1 MDKNWATTPVCMHK
15 WNEPCILVLLI
26 LTSSIAFLCSRFLLD
41 EDIDSGNAVKT
52 AILLC
57 TYYLPT
63 KAALEWRTEWW
74 SKWLWQFHTPSIICA
89 IPITTNIVKVV
100 WNNCSLALQINLA
113 TLKILFLRWL
123 KIAKKRSHPF
133 SKLIWDIFRWFSIA
147 YIV

>member
-1 MDKNWATTPVCMHK
+1 MSYNPSVHTCK

-123 KIAKKRSHPF
+123 KIAKKI
-133 SKLIWDIFRWFSIA
+133 LIQNWYETFFENFQ
-147 YIV
+147 